1 VRGFKMA
8 NQAEELSSWYLRLN
22 GFFLVENF
30 VVHKETDTEA
40 KDAKHTVD
48 VDLLAVRFPNSEE
61 EIGAK
66 LLQCDDEVL
75 FKFVD
80 KSKTLALIVEV
91 KSSEEPEKIKLFYSP
106 YKMRYA
112 LRRIGL
118 LEKGQIDAL
127 VTNLRKW
134 KVSDEILGEKGFQI
148 GKLLIHNW
156 KRETTKGEEAFKI
169 ELGHA
174 KDFILRRFR
183 ENDVAKWADRIF
195 FPSNLM
201 QEYISEVRRNR

>member
-1 VRGFKMA
+1 MA

-22 GFFLVENF
+22 GFLLVENF
-30 VVHKETDTEA
+30 VIHKETDTEA
-40 KDAKHTVD
+40 KDAKHTSD

-75 FKFVD
+75 FKFFN
-80 KSKTLALIVEV
+80 KNKTLALIVEV
-91 KSSEEPEKIKLFYSP
+91 KSSEEPETIKLFNSP

-118 LEKGQIDAL
+118 LKKGQIDAL
-127 VTNLRKW
+127 VTNLKKW
-134 KVSDEILGEKGFQI
+134 KVSDAILGEKGFQI

-169 ELGHA
+169 EIVHA
-174 KDFILRRFR
+174 KDFILKRFR
-183 ENDVAKWADRIF
+183 ENDVAKWADRVF

-201 QEYISEVRRNR
+201 QDYIMQAREHR